1 LNVKYNKGAEKDYV
15 HTLNSTAIA
24 TGRALRAIIENYQQ
38 KDGSIK
44 VPAVLV
50 PYMNGVKIIK

>member
-1 LNVKYNKGAEKDYV
+1 M

-38 KDGSIK
+38 KDGSVKI
-44 VPAVLV
+44 PAVLV
-50 PYMNGVKIIK
+50 PYMNGIKKLSLSEQKKE